1 MNAVAVGEHD
11 GSSRLSRPKV
21 TGGERKGRENQRVEN
36 LETQTGTHVPELVER
51 LARMDP
57 AELERLL
64 ARVLDRHR
72 WRGS

>member
-1 MNAVAVGEHD
+1 M
-11 GSSRLSRPKV
+11 L
-21 TGGERKGRENQRVEN
+21 VEN
-36 LETQTGTHVPELVER
+36 HEMQSGTHVPELVER